1 MRIEGTYLF
10 NAPIERVYAALTNP
24 DAIRAALP
32 GCERVI
38 QLGPP
43 DAASQIHGEARL
55 ALGHAGVPD
64 TFAWSLTPA
73 RIPKQFSV
81 RASSSAGAALPLVVA
96 GSVDLA
102 ARDGQTVAAYVWDVT
117 GTAPA
122 GGNAA
127 TSPFA
132 AAAFLKR
139 VGEALDARL
148 AATDQSRATLAEAL
162 PILRA
167 DSARGRITLLPAEPA
182 TEPVMTRL
190 RPILNRGLWVA
201 AGLTVGVA
209 LLAGLAAT
217 LSLLRKRDP
226 SVSK

>member
-10 NAPIERVYAALTNP
+10 NAPIEKVYAALTNP

-43 DAASQIHGEARL
+43 DASGKIHGEARV
-55 ALGHAGVPD
+55 ALGHAGAPD

-81 RASSSAGAALPLVVA
+81 RASGTGAATPLMMA

-102 ARDGQTVAAYVWDVT
+102 ARDGQTVSAYVWDVT

-122 GGNAA
+122 GNNAA
-127 TSPFA
+127 TSPVA

-139 VGEALDARL
+139 VGEALDAHL
-148 AATDQSRATLAEAL
+148 AATDQSPATLAEAL

-201 AGLTVGVA
+201 AGLAAGVA

-217 LSLLRKRDP
+217 LSHLRNRDA
-226 SVSK
+226 SVSN